1 MVAFYIV
8 TGVNS
13 FCAVLNLL
21 SLGRSSN
28 KRLRVLAFLF
38 NAASIASASWDW
50 VAGVVVLVLLLVGVL
65 VASVKTYAEFEHSCV
80 NASIRFNEQEASKE
94 ALMQYVGSTRRSE
107 KSARSFGPLAI
118 AQGLECTSSLDLSFR
133 ESRQLLPVSM
143 LLSVALSES
152 HDLAIRALVL
162 ISRLYGRAITR
173 ASTTGFADKYVAAA
187 QGGLPLGSALREL
200 AGFRST
206 ALRDHDRFPVEQ
218 LLAAMMTLTRQGI
231 TDVGEALGEVYNT
244 IDKLGRTY
252 ESLGEAVKDLA
263 RYVPAPSS

>member
-1 MVAFYIV
+1 MVAFYV
-8 TGVNS
+8 VAGVNS

-28 KRLRVLAFLF
+28 KRLRVLVFLF
-38 NAASIASASWDW
+38 NAASIASASWNW
-50 VAGVVVLVLLLVGVL
+50 VAGVVVLALLLVGVL
-65 VASVKTYAEFEHSCV
+65 VASVKTYAEFEQSCV

-94 ALMQYVGSTRRSE
+94 ALIQYVRSTRRSE

-162 ISRLYGRAITR
+162 ISRLYGRAITSD
-173 ASTTGFADKYVAAA
+173 ATTGFADKYVAAA

-200 AGFRST
+200 ARFRST

-218 LLAAMMTLTRQGI
+218 LLAAMMTLTREGI
-231 TDVGEALGEVYNT
+231 TDVGEALARLYRG
-244 IDKLGRTY
+244 GARTAAVWCLLKASTVFG
-252 ESLGEAVKDLA
+252 SLLC
-263 RYVPAPSS
+263 